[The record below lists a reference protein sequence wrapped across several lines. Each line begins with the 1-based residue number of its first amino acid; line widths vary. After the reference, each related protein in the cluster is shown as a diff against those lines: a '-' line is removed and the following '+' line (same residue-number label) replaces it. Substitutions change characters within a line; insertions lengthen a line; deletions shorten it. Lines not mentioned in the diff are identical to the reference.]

1 MMAAADSAKA
11 NRFHQFID
19 LISEIFSPILWTMA
33 GLGLFK
39 ALLALVIAF
48 GWLDTQSQTYIILDA
63 ASDGM
68 FTFLPIFL
76 AYSAAK
82 RFQANPFTAVA
93 IATAL
98 LDPAVI
104 ALNDAPSVDFFG
116 IPVVMTSYTGSVVP
130 IIVAVWMQSLL
141 ERWLKRILPSIV
153 SNFTVPLLAAL
164 VMVPLT
170 LIAVGPVLTYAG
182 QGISWAIRWLFDTAP
197 WLGGALLG
205 GSYQAMVVLGLHWGL
220 VPFVLSD
227 IATQGSSV
235 MMGAFP
241 SAAMA
246 QAAAAAA
253 VALRSRN
260 SRIKQTGA
268 SAAVTGLLAGVTE
281 PAIYGVNLP
290 LKRPF
295 YFALIGGA
303 VGGAIA
309 ASGGSAA
316 TAYTFAS
323 LITLPVFL
331 QVGNFTLQLIGVAA
345 ACAIAFTLTLV
356 IGFNDPVDS
365 SPPTATTT
373 PATEPHPED
382 G

>member
-1 MMAAADSAKA
+1 MAAADSAKA